1 MNKTVIFA
9 FAIIERPM
17 IPFVNKFGWNS
28 YLAYNPLEKR
38 LYGWD
43 NGNQVTYDVT
53 LVEDS

>member
-1 MNKTVIFA
+1 MK
-9 FAIIERPM
+9 RPM
-17 IPFVNKFGWNS
+17 IPFVNKFGWNA

-53 LVEDS
+53 LAEDS